1 MRALSSICT
10 ALFMLM
16 TAPAFADLEPF
27 SDYDQSRSVYH
38 LTTIQVDPNM
48 HDAYLE
54 GIEKTWV
61 SSNEIAKKLGH
72 IVDYAIYRSTLPES
86 GDFNLML
93 VIEYATAADLEPDKE
108 KYNAFIEA
116 WGKETADEVN
126 DYSQTNYPAMRT
138 IDGDYLLRQITL
150 K

>member
-1 MRALSSICT
+1 MRALSPIGGV
-10 ALFMLM
+10 LFILM
-16 TAPAFADLEPF
+16 TAPAFADLQPF
-27 SDYDQSRSVYH
+27 SDYDQSQSVYH

-93 VIEYATAADLEPDKE
+93 VIEYASAADLEPDKE

-116 WGKETADEVN
+116 WGKETADAVN

-138 IDGDYLLRQITL
+138 IDGEYLLRQITL

>member
-16 TAPAFADLEPF
+16 TAPVFADLEPF

-93 VIEYATAADLEPDKE
+93 VIEYASAADLEPDKE

-116 WGKETADEVN
+116 WGKENADAVT

-138 IDGDYLLRQITL
+138 IDGEYLLRRITL

>member
-16 TAPAFADLEPF
+16 TAPVFADLEPF

-93 VIEYATAADLEPDKE
+93 VIEYASAADLEPDKE

-116 WGKETADEVN
+116 WGKENADAVT

-138 IDGDYLLRQITL
+138 IDGEYLLRQITL

>member
-16 TAPAFADLEPF
+16 TAPVFADLEPF

-93 VIEYATAADLEPDKE
+93 VIEYASAADLEPDKE

-116 WGKETADEVN
+116 WGKETADAVN

-138 IDGDYLLRQITL
+138 IDGEYLMRQITL

>member
-10 ALFMLM
+10 VLFMLM
-16 TAPAFADLEPF
+16 TAPVFADLEPF

-93 VIEYATAADLEPDKE
+93 VIEYASVADLEPDKE

-116 WGKETADEVN
+116 WGKENADAVT
-126 DYSQTNYPAMRT
+126 DYSQENYPAMRT
-138 IDGDYLLRQITL
+138 IDGEYLLRKITL
-150 K
+150 

>member
-1 MRALSSICT
+1 MKALS
-10 ALFMLM
+10 LFSVFAVLS
-16 TAPAFADLEPF
+16 APAFADLQPF
-27 SDYDQSRSVYH
+27 TDYEASKAVYH

-54 GIEKTWV
+54 GIERTWV

-72 IVDYAIYRSTLPES
+72 IVDYSIYRSTLPES

-93 VIEYATAADLEPDKE
+93 VIVYASAADMEPNKE
-108 KYNAFIEA
+108 KYEAFIEA
-116 WGKETADEVN
+116 WGKENADAVT
-126 DYSQTNYPAMRT
+126 DFSQKNYPAMRT
-138 IDGDYLLRQITL
+138 IDGEYLLRKITL

>member
-16 TAPAFADLEPF
+16 AAPVFADLEPF

-93 VIEYATAADLEPDKE
+93 VIEYASAADLEPDKE

-116 WGKETADEVN
+116 WGKENADAVT

-138 IDGDYLLRQITL
+138 IDGEYLLRRITL

>member
-10 ALFMLM
+10 VLFMLM
-16 TAPAFADLEPF
+16 TAPVFADLEPF

-93 VIEYATAADLEPDKE
+93 VIEYASAADLEPDKE

-116 WGKETADEVN
+116 WGKANADAVT

-138 IDGDYLLRQITL
+138 IDGEYLLRQITL

>member
-16 TAPAFADLEPF
+16 TAPVFADLEPF

-93 VIEYATAADLEPDKE
+93 VIEYASAADLEPDKE

-138 IDGDYLLRQITL
+138 IDGEYLLRKITL

>member
-86 GDFNLML
+86 GDFNLKL
-93 VIEYATAADLEPDKE
+93 VIEYASAAGLEPDKE

-116 WGKETADEVN
+116 WGKENADAVT

-138 IDGDYLLRQITL
+138 IDGEYLLRRITL

>member
-10 ALFMLM
+10 VLFMLM
-16 TAPAFADLEPF
+16 TAPVFADLEPF

-93 VIEYATAADLEPDKE
+93 VIEYASAADLEPDKE

-116 WGKETADEVN
+116 WGKENADAVT

-138 IDGDYLLRQITL
+138 IDGEYLLRQITL

>member
-93 VIEYATAADLEPDKE
+93 VIEYASAADLEPDKE

-116 WGKETADEVN
+116 WGNETADEVN

-138 IDGDYLLRQITL
+138 IDGEYLLRQITL

>member
-93 VIEYATAADLEPDKE
+93 VIEYASAADLEPDKE
-108 KYNAFIEA
+108 KYNAFIKA

-138 IDGDYLLRQITL
+138 IDGEYLLRQITL

>member
-93 VIEYATAADLEPDKE
+93 VIEYASAADLEPDKE

-138 IDGDYLLRQITL
+138 IDGEYLLRRITL

>member
-54 GIEKTWV
+54 GIEQTWV

-72 IVDYAIYRSTLPES
+72 IVGYSIYRSTLPES

-93 VIEYATAADLEPDKE
+93 VIEYASAADLEPDKE

-116 WGKETADEVN
+116 WGKENAEAVT
-126 DYSQTNYPAMRT
+126 DYSQKNYPAMRT
-138 IDGDYLLRQITL
+138 IDGEYLLRKITL

>member
-16 TAPAFADLEPF
+16 TATAFADLEPF

-93 VIEYATAADLEPDKE
+93 VIEYASAADLEPDKE

-138 IDGDYLLRQITL
+138 IDGEYLLRQITL

>member
-1 MRALSSICT
+1 
-10 ALFMLM
+10 MLM
-16 TAPAFADLEPF
+16 TAPVFADLEPF

-61 SSNEIAKKLGH
+61 SSNEIAKKLDH

-93 VIEYATAADLEPDKE
+93 VIEYASVADLEPDKE

-116 WGKETADEVN
+116 WGKENADAVT
-126 DYSQTNYPAMRT
+126 DYSQENYPAMRT
-138 IDGDYLLRQITL
+138 IDGEYLLRKITL

>member
-16 TAPAFADLEPF
+16 TAPVFADLEPF

-93 VIEYATAADLEPDKE
+93 VIEYASAADLEPDKE

-116 WGKETADEVN
+116 WGKENADAVT
-126 DYSQTNYPAMRT
+126 DYSQKKYPAMRT
-138 IDGDYLLRQITL
+138 IDGEYLLRQITL

>member
-1 MRALSSICT
+1 
-10 ALFMLM
+10 MLM
-16 TAPAFADLEPF
+16 TAPVFADLEPF

-93 VIEYATAADLEPDKE
+93 VIEYASAADLEPDKE

-116 WGKETADEVN
+116 WGKENADAVT

-138 IDGDYLLRQITL
+138 IDGEYLLRQITL

>member
-16 TAPAFADLEPF
+16 TAPVFADLEPF

-93 VIEYATAADLEPDKE
+93 VIEYASAADLEPDKE

-138 IDGDYLLRQITL
+138 IDGEYLLRQITL

>member
-16 TAPAFADLEPF
+16 AAPVFADLEPF

-86 GDFNLML
+86 GDFNLMSVSYTHL
-93 VIEYATAADLEPDKE
+93 
-108 KYNAFIEA
+108 
-116 WGKETADEVN
+116 
-126 DYSQTNYPAMRT
+126 
-138 IDGDYLLRQITL
+138 TL
-150 K
+150 PTKA

>member
-1 MRALSSICT
+1 
-10 ALFMLM
+10 M
-16 TAPAFADLEPF
+16 TAPVFADLEPF

-93 VIEYATAADLEPDKE
+93 VIEYASAADLEPDKE

-116 WGKETADEVN
+116 WGKENADAVT

-138 IDGDYLLRQITL
+138 IDGEYLLRRITL

>member
-93 VIEYATAADLEPDKE
+93 VIEYASAADLEPDKE

-116 WGKETADEVN
+116 WGKDTADEVN

-138 IDGDYLLRQITL
+138 IDGEYLLRQITL

>member
-54 GIEKTWV
+54 GIEQTWV

-72 IVDYAIYRSTLPES
+72 IVGYSIYRSTLPES

-93 VIEYATAADLEPDKE
+93 VIEYASAADLEPDKE
-108 KYNAFIEA
+108 KYNAFIEE
-116 WGKETADEVN
+116 WGKENADAVT
-126 DYSQTNYPAMRT
+126 DYSQINYPAMRT
-138 IDGDYLLRQITL
+138 IDGEYLLRRITL

>member
-93 VIEYATAADLEPDKE
+93 VIEYASAADLEPDKE

-138 IDGDYLLRQITL
+138 IDGEYLLRQITL